1 MDDSQRDL
9 EDAVE
14 ELSETLTD
22 LRAELREPPT
32 GPLGLPRP
40 PTPGEVLRF
49 TEQYTLPALISLL
62 ETSIRMLELLSAS
75 IRLVQD
81 GPIDPD
87 RPPSSR
93 DDGDRWDRLASVG
106 RTTLEA
112 LDEALAELQTAAPS
126 AQPAGPEVQRLL
138 EEARDLGAE
147 VDARLAD
154 ATTDRT
160 GREVHEIDVQKGRD
174 GGDAD
179 DGLQDPRGT
188 GRDGKGDVSAV
199 SGDETAD
206 VDVDAE
212 LESIKDE
219 LDGREQPGEAHG
231 ATEEPLEGSGDESEG
246 DGDSSDPDGSRDD
259 SDR

>member
-1 MDDSQRDL
+1 MDDHERDL
-9 EDAVE
+9 ADAVA
-14 ELSETLTD
+14 ELSATLTD

-32 GPLGLPRP
+32 GPLGMPRP
-40 PTPGEVLRF
+40 PTPAEFLRF

-62 ETSIRMLELLSAS
+62 ETSIRVLELLSAS
-75 IRLVQD
+75 IRLVQE

-87 RPPSSR
+87 RTR
-93 DDGDRWDRLASVG
+93 RGRGDVGERRDRLTALG

-112 LDEALAELQTAAPS
+112 LDEALADLQTAAPS
-126 AQPAGPEVQRLL
+126 GRPAGPEVQRLL

-154 ATTDRT
+154 ATADRP
-160 GREVHEIDVQKGRD
+160 GESVHEIDVKPGRD
-174 GGDAD
+174 DDGSDAD
-179 DGLQDPRGT
+179 GPREAGAT
-188 GRDGKGDVSAV
+188 GRGVDDGD
-199 SGDETAD
+199 TAE

-231 ATEEPLEGSGDESEG
+231 EADDPLEDDTGDDGPNGGPADAASDG
-246 DGDSSDPDGSRDD
+246 DGS
-259 SDR
+259 